1 MKNPSNEE
9 GVPINVRFEYL
20 NKDEELVLSDRYTV
34 KLIVDNNKFE
44 DIEEARITI
53 INKCNFRTFEER
65 FNYYMFDKNKLS
77 FLKKDDDIS
86 CYIALPPNPKNKKN
100 KKEKKVE
107 PKDLIMINCN
117 YFAEHIC
124 DILQK
129 ETSTYTDSEE
139 SKGAS
144 INSTQNMEIKRT
156 INYLKD
162 YFKNEYFAEFFIRYN
177 GITYLDKIIRH
188 NRGNMR
194 AYGLQSI
201 SKLFDYEKAYEY
213 FYKKLELL
221 SNLYEIAVTEDREN
235 IKATSHSLDLIIKII
250 GNSEER
256 TMYVIDVG
264 EKYAKKTHTKLF
276 QAIVNNLKEKNLE
289 TDIKLKSILFIN
301 TVINF
306 CHPSIVSRIIIQL
319 QETGILELAEK
330 IMKQKQEKHQ
340 DTSHENDLEDQISI
354 FIDRYNQITSE
365 PELKVEMI
373 KKYIEDMKNHIKE
386 IELKNNS
393 FKEQSEFYD
402 YIIKDFVEYIDI
414 SDCVSI
420 QSSIGK
426 SNNNSKDNKEKF
438 EPSMNKKVTL
448 DESGNIDVKALVLQE
463 NQEELNDLARK
474 YAILK
479 EEYHNLIETNKK
491 LGGKYE
497 EVTNNEISELEK
509 HIKTEKEDSSKF
521 EEFKKELEVK
531 IKELSESIS
540 KSEQEIKEE
549 SFQET
554 LDQISNQAPPQD
566 TTQIP
571 LGNTK
576 VPESSVPS
584 PPSTI
589 PPPPGKIPPP
599 PSLIPSPPGTV
610 PPPPGVPLPPGVP
623 PPPGVPLPPGV
634 PPPPGVPMP
643 PGVPPPPGVPM
654 PPGAPFLMN
663 PNVPVATKPKIILKT
678 KTKQLQW
685 QKILLLP
692 KTAENRPDLI
702 WNIIFENEVKLD
714 IDEVVSHFGIR
725 KKEQKEKKSVVEVK
739 KFLDSKRTQEVSVIR
754 TKLPEPDV
762 VANALIVFN
771 QSLLNEEQVDGL
783 LKILITKEELE
794 TYKKMGEDGNWDKGE
809 KYIVKINDI
818 PNHKTKLNIWS
829 LISNFEAKLPGMIE
843 SLKYMKGACEE
854 IKSNQHFKL
863 ILSVILG
870 LGNILNGGTNRGQ
883 ADGFNLDLLK
893 KLPGTKD
900 NNGNSILN
908 WICAKANRIDP
919 SFEGFKGKF
928 PQLEKAAQFSNKETN
943 QNLVELKKMENQIER
958 FLKDLPND
966 KFKEKA
972 EENLNN
978 FKEKTKKFNENYDE
992 NLKVYKNLIKFFGYK
1007 ETDDIAE
1014 KNEVFFKMLLD
1025 FFKEI
1030 DKNMPKLDVK
1040 KIFDVKNKRMSK
1052 KVNQMALMNNLMSKL
1067 KQKVHDE
1074 TKKNKNEIVKN

>member
-1 MKNPSNEE
+1 M
-9 GVPINVRFEYL
+9 
-20 NKDEELVLSDRYTV
+20 
-34 KLIVDNNKFE
+34 
-44 DIEEARITI
+44 
-53 INKCNFRTFEER
+53 
-65 FNYYMFDKNKLS
+65 
-77 FLKKDDDIS
+77 
-86 CYIALPPNPKNKKN
+86 
-100 KKEKKVE
+100 
-107 PKDLIMINCN
+107 
-117 YFAEHIC
+117 
-124 DILQK
+124 
-129 ETSTYTDSEE
+129 
-139 SKGAS
+139 
-144 INSTQNMEIKRT
+144 
-156 INYLKD
+156 
-162 YFKNEYFAEFFIRYN
+162 
-177 GITYLDKIIRH
+177 
-188 NRGNMR
+188 
-194 AYGLQSI
+194 
-201 SKLFDYEKAYEY
+201 
-213 FYKKLELL
+213 
-221 SNLYEIAVTEDREN
+221 
-235 IKATSHSLDLIIKII
+235 
-250 GNSEER
+250 
-256 TMYVIDVG
+256 
-264 EKYAKKTHTKLF
+264 
-276 QAIVNNLKEKNLE
+276 
-289 TDIKLKSILFIN
+289 
-301 TVINF
+301 
-306 CHPSIVSRIIIQL
+306 
-319 QETGILELAEK
+319 
-330 IMKQKQEKHQ
+330 
-340 DTSHENDLEDQISI
+340 
-354 FIDRYNQITSE
+354 
-365 PELKVEMI
+365 
-373 KKYIEDMKNHIKE
+373 
-386 IELKNNS
+386 
-393 FKEQSEFYD
+393 
-402 YIIKDFVEYIDI
+402 
-414 SDCVSI
+414 
-420 QSSIGK
+420 
-426 SNNNSKDNKEKF
+426 
-438 EPSMNKKVTL
+438 
-448 DESGNIDVKALVLQE
+448 
-463 NQEELNDLARK
+463 
-474 YAILK
+474 
-479 EEYHNLIETNKK
+479 
-491 LGGKYE
+491 
-497 EVTNNEISELEK
+497 
-509 HIKTEKEDSSKF
+509 
-521 EEFKKELEVK
+521 
-531 IKELSESIS
+531 
-540 KSEQEIKEE
+540 
-549 SFQET
+549 
-554 LDQISNQAPPQD
+554 
-566 TTQIP
+566 
-571 LGNTK
+571 
-576 VPESSVPS
+576 
-584 PPSTI
+584 
-589 PPPPGKIPPP
+589 
-599 PSLIPSPPGTV
+599 
-610 PPPPGVPLPPGVP
+610 PPGVP
-623 PPPGVPLPPGV
+623 PPPGVPL
-634 PPPPGVPMP
+634 
-643 PGVPPPPGVPM
+643 

-678 KTKQLQW
+678 KIKQLQW

-908 WICAKANRIDP
+908 WICAKANKIDN

-928 PQLEKAAQFSNKETN
+928 PQLEKAVQFSNKETN

-1030 DKNMPKLDVK
+1030 DKNMPKLEVK
-1040 KIFDVKNKRMSK
+1040 KIFDIKNKRMSK

-1067 KQKVHDE
+1067 KQKVQDE